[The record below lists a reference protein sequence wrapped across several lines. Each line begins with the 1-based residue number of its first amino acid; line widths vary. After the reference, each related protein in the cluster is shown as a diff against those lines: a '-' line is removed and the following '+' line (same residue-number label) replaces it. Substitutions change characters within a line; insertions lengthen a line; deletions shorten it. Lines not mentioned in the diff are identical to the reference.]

1 MAVAK
6 KAVKKTA
13 TKKTVAKRST
23 VPASAARKARA
34 GGRRIDVH
42 SHVVPAELLQ
52 AIERDPARFQMKIE
66 ARDGSQ
72 KIVREGGHAF
82 PVYPE
87 FSDPAVKVAGMDR
100 KGLDVSF
107 ISPAPIVMMYWLGV
121 DAAAE
126 ALARSLARAEPVE
139 LAEAY
144 LVGEF
149 ELDAEEGEQSVQL
162 TTAGSGTGQGDNPFR

>member
-66 ARDGSQ
+66 ARDGTEWA
-72 KIVREGGHAF
+72 RTM
-82 PVYPE
+82 
-87 FSDPAVKVAGMDR
+87 FSAEKVAQRRDGI
-100 KGLDVSF
+100 
-107 ISPAPIVMMYWLGV
+107 ISRG
-121 DAAAE
+121 
-126 ALARSLARAEPVE
+126 R
-139 LAEAY
+139 
-144 LVGEF
+144 
-149 ELDAEEGEQSVQL
+149 
-162 TTAGSGTGQGDNPFR
+162 GQ